1 MAAAADAAA
10 AAVEGVEVLLLA
22 LVVVPFVEPGAGDC
36 VPSTPASL
44 GVSPSLSSFNFK
56 RALRSRSRSSSWR
69 LNFLPIRKS
78 RVRSDILSFCRSTTW
93 SSASSGVRERARRE
107 LDRDPVAVGVLVLRF
122 RGAGVSV
129 PSCWPDAF
137 RWRFLGREGS
147 PSGADVVAS
156 APVVDGLLLALVLM
170 DALEAEVGSSE
181 AVADELCVSIGG
193 AVALA
198 VPPSSDDVDC
208 SGVSIEVLGGG
219 LAAD

>member
-1 MAAAADAAA
+1 M
-10 AAVEGVEVLLLA
+10 
-22 LVVVPFVEPGAGDC
+22 
-36 VPSTPASL
+36 
-44 GVSPSLSSFNFK
+44 
-56 RALRSRSRSSSWR
+56 
-69 LNFLPIRKS
+69 
-78 RVRSDILSFCRSTTW
+78 
-93 SSASSGVRERARRE
+93 
-107 LDRDPVAVGVLVLRF
+107 
-122 RGAGVSV
+122 
-129 PSCWPDAF
+129 
-137 RWRFLGREGS
+137 GREGS

-156 APVVDGLLLALVLM
+156 APVVDGLLALVLM